1 METEKSTWVRGLVS
15 SLVMISPIFSCCSM
29 DKELAFAARDSDVDC
44 AAAGRRMN
52 ARAAIMMRSL
62 RIEIRHRYR
71 LKKRRKILNGGGLD
85 WFPARRAAPGPRNA
99 WRNRPAGAV
108 PRPPSPREL

>member
-1 METEKSTWVRGLVS
+1 
-15 SLVMISPIFSCCSM
+15 
-29 DKELAFAARDSDVDC
+29 
-44 AAAGRRMN
+44 
-52 ARAAIMMRSL
+52 MMRSL

-71 LKKRRKILNGGGLD
+71 LKKHRKILNGGGLD

-108 PRPPSPREL
+108 PPPMTTVASGAGSGRKRRLGLIAQGQSAGVTVKSLK